1 MKRILLIALVL
12 LLTAVSAVPV
22 LAEAQNSVAA
32 APQGAFSLVGKIT
45 DKGDQSITVKIW
57 WGNTLVQQYRGQ
69 ELEIQ
74 VDENTLF
81 FFKQGT
87 FVEPIDFSKLAVGQ
101 RVRVTGDTAN
111 DVWTA
116 SKITVQGAFFSL
128 VGKIKA
134 IGTDTITVRVWRGN
148 IFARFFKGEDLTIQ
162 VDEDTLY
169 FYKQGT
175 LVEPIGFSYLT
186 VGQRVKV
193 KGRIVNDVWT
203 ASQVTVTG
211 AKFSLVGK
219 ITAKGVD
226 TFTVKVW
233 RGNIFAR
240 PFKGEEIVI
249 TVTDATL
256 YYLKEGTNITE
267 TTFDVLDIGQKVA
280 VNGYVKNNT
289 WEAYKVT
296 VVIPLIK

>member
-1 MKRILLIALVL
+1 MKRILLLALVL
-12 LLTAVSAVPV
+12 LLTTVSAVPV
-22 LAEAQNSVAA
+22 LAEAQNTVAA

-45 DKGDQSITVKIW
+45 AKGNQSITVKVW
-57 WGNTLVQQYRGQ
+57 WGNTLVQQYKGQ

-74 VDENTLF
+74 VDENTLY

-87 FVEPIDFSKLAVGQ
+87 IVEPISFSELAVGQ
-101 RVRVTGDTAN
+101 RVRVTGDTAE

-116 SKITVQGAFFSL
+116 SKVTVQGAFFSL

-162 VDEDTLY
+162 VDENTLY

-175 LVEPIGFSYLT
+175 LVEPIDFSYLT
-186 VGQRVKV
+186 VGQRVNV
-193 KGRIVNDVWT
+193 KGRVINDVWT

-219 ITAKGVD
+219 ITAIEGN
-226 TFTVKVW
+226 TFTVNVW

-240 PFKGEEIVI
+240 PFKGEDVVI
-249 TVTDATL
+249 TVTEATL

-267 TTFDVLDIGQKVA
+267 TTFDALELDQKVT

-296 VVIPLIK
+296 VVIPLIN